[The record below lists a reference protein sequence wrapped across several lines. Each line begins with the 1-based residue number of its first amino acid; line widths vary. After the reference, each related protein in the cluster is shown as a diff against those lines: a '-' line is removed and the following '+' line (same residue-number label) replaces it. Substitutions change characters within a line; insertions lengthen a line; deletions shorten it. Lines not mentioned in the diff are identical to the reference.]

1 MKQTIQNKFLVILGW
16 FFIGLAVIG
25 VVLPILPTTPFLI
38 LALTIFAKS
47 SPRFH
52 QMLLNNKMFGAVLKQ
67 WEEKKTVPRGIK
79 LKAAM
84 LVLASFSFSVYLLK
98 SKIILQ
104 IMLIVIAVI
113 LLLFIWQLKER

>member
-84 LVLASFSFSVYLLK
+84 LVLVSFSFSVYLLK